1 MHCQARSSPIL
12 NNVTKMHAILHLC
25 NSPTLYT
32 SEITQYTIPLAVSH
46 ERIQPHV
53 LLAPPRQERAAS
65 QQDFAWLY
73 LDSLVCTIS
82 YCVWQLALTGLLWVS
97 HQACVGQ
104 HVSDSATLAL
114 DGSPH
119 FCTFQKFYF
128 GYLVGVHHLNYTY
141 SELGPHVQRYD
152 AGIYAY
158 YKCR

>member
-82 YCVWQLALTGLLWVS
+82 YILCVAASTDRFVVSVTPGMCWPACQWLSNLSIRWFTTLLHFSKILFWVS
-97 HQACVGQ
+97 GRCTPLKLHIFRIGSSRATVRCRYLCV
-104 HVSDSATLAL
+104 L
-114 DGSPH
+114 
-119 FCTFQKFYF
+119 
-128 GYLVGVHHLNYTY
+128 
-141 SELGPHVQRYD
+141 
-152 AGIYAY
+152 
-158 YKCR
+158 